1 MTAESTLH
9 ASTIVGELIKNNVTH
24 TVWIPCSD
32 TAAIFELISKE
43 TDIYSIPVCREGETM
58 AIAAGLWIGG
68 KVPVVFVQNTGFFES
83 GDSVR
88 GICLGADIPLVMMIG
103 YRGYTRH
110 GKTTDSAAK
119 FIEPILHTWQ
129 INYYLLESDADAG
142 RISMAFD
149 EAARTSKPV
158 AVLIGRECL

>member
-1 MTAESTLH
+1 
-9 ASTIVGELIKNNVTH
+9 
-24 TVWIPCSD
+24 
-32 TAAIFELISKE
+32 
-43 TDIYSIPVCREGETM
+43 M

-88 GICLGADIPLVMMIG
+88 GICLDADIPLVMMIG

-119 FIEPILHTWQ
+119 FIEPILHNWQ
-129 INYYLLESDADAG
+129 INYCLWANKLNRPSFYLSKVHTQDFVPLDDGFQTPMEQGHIEFARQFIDMDNIVKE
-142 RISMAFD
+142 RIWTKLSLNPD
-149 EAARTSKPV
+149 TS
-158 AVLIGRECL
+158 LS